1 MAATSRAVSEDQILE
16 IFERM
21 ENGKTLKASCTESK
35 LNYTN
40 VVKRISDSEELTK
53 HYVRARDGF
62 ARYMVQH
69 MFEVAADETID
80 VQRAKLIVD
89 TAKWFASRTLP
100 REYGERTA
108 VDVTTTNKLDSMTR
122 EELEAQLKQL
132 LTSSGLVIVKQSDV
146 IDGNVKVLESG
157 ND

>member
-1 MAATSRAVSEDQILE
+1 MAATLKAISEDEILE

-21 ENGKTLKASCTESK
+21 ENGKTLKASCAESK
-35 LNYTN
+35 LDYVNI
-40 VVKRISDSEELTK
+40 VKRIGQSEELTQ

-69 MFEVAADETID
+69 MFEVATDETID

-89 TAKWFASRTLP
+89 TAKWYASRTLP
-100 REYGERTA
+100 KEFGERTA
-108 VDVTTTNKLDSMTR
+108 IDVTTSERKPTR
-122 EELEAQLKQL
+122 EELQADLVRLLSRNGLK
-132 LTSSGLVIVKQSDV
+132 LVPAVNV
-146 IDGNVKVLESG
+146 IDAETNEQQGGK